1 MQLGHILTFF
11 AFSSSVFTLQD
22 SFSLNGQNAT
32 SPLPKTW
39 PKAPWT
45 FAILDGFIEFE
56 FYGRRLRD
64 PTKATSQLV
73 EDSLVQIKSDIRWSF
88 YPSRPRQDNTWA
100 FSRGVARFELHL
112 EPETPATK
120 ADIVDMFAWIL
131 FLTRRWNETP
141 VEIGNAVLFV
151 RGKVRAY
158 CNLILPGIV
167 ILPGDRYR
175 GNSTGLGSES

>member
-1 MQLGHILTFF
+1 MQLRHILTFF
-11 AFSSSVFTLQD
+11 AFSSSVFTLQN

-32 SPLPKTW
+32 SPLPKAW

-45 FAILDGFIEFE
+45 FAIHDGFIEFE
-56 FYGRRLRD
+56 FYNRRLRD
-64 PTKATSQLV
+64 PTKAITQLV
-73 EDSLVQIKSDIRWSF
+73 QDSLLQIRSDIRWTF
-88 YPSRPRQDNTWA
+88 YPSHSRDDNTWT
-100 FSRGVARFELHL
+100 FSQGVARFELHL

-131 FLTRRWNETP
+131 YLTRRWNETS

-158 CNLILPGIV
+158 CSLTLPGIV
-167 ILPGDRYR
+167 NIPRDRYR
-175 GNSTGLGSES
+175 GDSTGLRSES